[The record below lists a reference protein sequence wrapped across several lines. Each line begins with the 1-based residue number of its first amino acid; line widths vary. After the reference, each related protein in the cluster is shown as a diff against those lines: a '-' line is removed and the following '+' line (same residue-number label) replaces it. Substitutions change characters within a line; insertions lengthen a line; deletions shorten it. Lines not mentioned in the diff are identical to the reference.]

1 MAVKYSSTMTPIRLV
16 REIGAMCEFMFRWG
30 VKDAVEMFDP
40 VISMEFAK
48 REDAYNEL
56 SLLPPEYSP
65 MSTKIYTD
73 LLFLKSR
80 IDMKLRYLSI
90 FLGRYGTEIA
100 IKNGICYICNF
111 YYRKGVEFGSCISKG
126 DGIRI
131 YRDVGSGRKHP
142 YLYGGNVTHDNF
154 LLCMKSECSLI
165 DNLRVSAGLK
175 PVMMPLANFI
185 AKAIMVSNEKKEVAI
200 MKKLNQ
206 EFVEK
211 TGFANDDTNE
221 EV

>member
-1 MAVKYSSTMTPIRLV
+1 MTPIRLV

-30 VKDAVEMFDP
+30 VKDAAEMFDP

-100 IKNGICYICNF
+100 IKEWYM
-111 YYRKGVEFGSCISKG
+111 
-126 DGIRI
+126 
-131 YRDVGSGRKHP
+131 
-142 YLYGGNVTHDNF
+142 LY
-154 LLCMKSECSLI
+154 M
-165 DNLRVSAGLK
+165 
-175 PVMMPLANFI
+175 
-185 AKAIMVSNEKKEVAI
+185 
-200 MKKLNQ
+200 
-206 EFVEK
+206 
-211 TGFANDDTNE
+211 
-221 EV
+221 

>member
-1 MAVKYSSTMTPIRLV
+1 MMLIIRLV

-48 REDAYNEL
+48 KEDAYNEL
-56 SLLPPEYSP
+56 SLLPPEYGP

-80 IDMKLRYLSI
+80 MDMKLKYLSY
-90 FLGRYGTEIA
+90 FLGRYGTEMA
-100 IKNGICYICNF
+100 IKKGICYICNF
-111 YYRKGVEFGSCISKG
+111 YYRKGVEFGSGISKG

-131 YRDVGSGRKHP
+131 YRDVGTGRKHP
-142 YLYGGNVTHDNF
+142 YLYDGKGTHDNF
-154 LLCMKSECSLI
+154 LLCVKSECSLI
-165 DNLRVSAGLK
+165 ENLRVSAGLK
-175 PVMMPLANFI
+175 PVMMPLANLI
-185 AKAIMVSNEKKEVAI
+185 AKAVMVSNERKEDAA

-206 EFVEK
+206 ELKDK
-211 TGFANDDTNE
+211 TGLTDEDLNE